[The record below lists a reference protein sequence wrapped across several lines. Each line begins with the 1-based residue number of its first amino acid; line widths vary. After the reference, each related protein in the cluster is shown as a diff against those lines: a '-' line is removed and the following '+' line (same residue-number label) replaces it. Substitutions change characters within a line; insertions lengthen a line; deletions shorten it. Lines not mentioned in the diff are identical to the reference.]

1 MCVEGGLS
9 ISLVQAAPPRQLC
22 CLTNGP
28 QAALPQSCIP
38 KLPTPYLPLL
48 RDFAEMQT
56 LSQQVWR
63 GGLSSQAALP
73 PLVVLTPACPFESP
87 WDHFR
92 NTSAQASGTRIA
104 GEKVPSW
111 ASFLPIPCGP
121 HLGLLKG
128 ETDRQAAVRRH
139 RSASMDTTVFL

>member
-1 MCVEGGLS
+1 MCVEGELS

-28 QAALPQSCIP
+28 QAELPQSCIP

-48 RDFAEMQT
+48 RDFAEMQI

-63 GGLSSQAALP
+63 GGLSSQVALP
-73 PLVVLTPACPFESP
+73 PLLVLTPACPFESP

-92 NTSAQASGTRIA
+92 NTSAQANGTRNT

-128 ETDRQAAVRRH
+128 ETDRQAAVREH
-139 RSASMDTTVFL
+139 RSASTDTTVFL

>member
-9 ISLVQAAPPRQLC
+9 TSLVPAALEGSPTPSMC

-38 KLPTPYLPLL
+38 KLPTPYRPLLL
-48 RDFAEMQT
+48 RDLTEMQI
-56 LSQQVWR
+56 LSQQAWR
-63 GGLSSQAALP
+63 GGLSSQAALL

-92 NTSAQASGTRIA
+92 NTSARASGTRIA
-104 GEKVPSW
+104 GK
-111 ASFLPIPCGP
+111 
-121 HLGLLKG
+121 
-128 ETDRQAAVRRH
+128 
-139 RSASMDTTVFL
+139 

>member
-1 MCVEGGLS
+1 MCVEGELS

-48 RDFAEMQT
+48 RDFAEMQI

-63 GGLSSQAALP
+63 GGLSSQVALP
-73 PLVVLTPACPFESP
+73 PLLVLTPACPFESP

-92 NTSAQASGTRIA
+92 NTSAQANGTRNT

-128 ETDRQAAVRRH
+128 ETDRQAAVREH
-139 RSASMDTTVFL
+139 RSASTDTTVFL